1 MQSHYEKMREIIA
14 EKGEVN
20 RIRSQGRMVEEQGQ
34 AMEEQGHTN
43 HHLNNERDGWSYYVV
58 G

>member
-1 MQSHYEKMREIIA
+1 MQSHYEKMRENIA
-14 EKGEVN
+14 EKVELN
-20 RIRSQGRMVEEQGQ
+20 KIRSQGRMVEEQGQ

-43 HHLNNERDGWSYYVV
+43 QDLNNERDGWSFYVV